1 MVALPAP
8 LFPRA
13 PAGQKGFSYLFLL
26 FFVAIL
32 GAGLAAISD
41 VWVTSA
47 TRGRE
52 AELLFIGHQY
62 RRAIARYHEGTP
74 GAQKQYPPR
83 LEDLLLDPRFPDPR
97 RYLRDIYPDPITGSP
112 DWVLIKAPQGGI
124 MGVASP
130 SEVRPLKTADF
141 SGANAVFEPLADK
154 LQDKLRYR
162 DWEFIYD
169 PAFRS
174 SVAP

>member
-1 MVALPAP
+1 MVITPAP
-8 LFPRA
+8 RFHRA
-13 PAGQKGFSYLFLL
+13 RAGQSGFSYLFLL

-41 VWVTSA
+41 VWVTRA
-47 TRGRE
+47 TREKE
-52 AELLFIGHQY
+52 AELLFIGSQY

-74 GAQKQYPPR
+74 GTQKQYPPR

-97 RYLRDIYPDPITGSP
+97 RYLRDPYPDPITGTQ

-130 SEVRPLKTADF
+130 SEARPLKTAGF
-141 SGANAVFEPLADK
+141 SGANAVFEPLAEK
-154 LQDKLRYR
+154 REDKLRYR

-169 PAFRS
+169 PAFRA